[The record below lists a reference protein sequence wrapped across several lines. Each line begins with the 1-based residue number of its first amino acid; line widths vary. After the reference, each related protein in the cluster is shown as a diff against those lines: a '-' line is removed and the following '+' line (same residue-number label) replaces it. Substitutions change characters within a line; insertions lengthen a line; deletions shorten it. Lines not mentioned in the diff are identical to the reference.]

1 MEPTTIDHDTTA
13 AVIPSSAS
21 QVSPEGLEQV
31 LIGGD
36 LSRLTETQRL
46 AYYRAVCQRL
56 GRNLLSKPFEY
67 LALNGKPRLYALR
80 DCTDQLRRLRGISI
94 YITNRE
100 RLQDLYMGCSRT
112 PAASSSLLSY
122 GLCVAGERPM
132 ELFSQQPA

>member
-21 QVSPEGLEQV
+21 QVSPEVLEQV

-56 GRNLLSKPFEY
+56 GRNPLGKPFEY
-67 LALNGKPRLYALR
+67 LALNGKLRLYALR
-80 DCTDQLRRLRGISI
+80 DCTDQLRRLLGPGKMFQKVPVAPSRGMH
-94 YITNRE
+94 R
-100 RLQDLYMGCSRT
+100 RHP
-112 PAASSSLLSY
+112 PAEKIPLPP
-122 GLCVAGERPM
+122 R
-132 ELFSQQPA
+132 